1 MNGIHSSSLRENG
14 EIGRH
19 KGLKIPCSLERE
31 GSSPSSPTMKEFKL
45 FNTIWKIEYVD
56 SIETNSNGEEQFS
69 YGQANPLDHTI
80 KIARYVGDVKQSKE
94 DIKLTL
100 LHELVHIIFITGQYN
115 SCNSDEPLVEWI
127 ANCLMSLKDQ
137 KIL

>member
-1 MNGIHSSSLRENG
+1 
-14 EIGRH
+14 
-19 KGLKIPCSLERE
+19 
-31 GSSPSSPTMKEFKL
+31 MKEFKL

-56 SIETNSNGEEQFS
+56 SIEIEDDSGEHFS
-69 YGQANPLDHTI
+69 YGQADPLSHTI
-80 KIARYVGDVKQSKE
+80 KIAKYVGGVKQSKE
-94 DIKLTL
+94 DLKLTL

-127 ANCLMSLKDQ
+127 ANCIMSLKDQ